1 MRLIL
6 SFMFFALFGFAQQDC
21 HKEKITTTSKTE
33 TAKANTN
40 SGAASQTTASASTP
54 FPAEAPR
61 ISLTDAKK
69 AFDAG
74 DAIFVD
80 TRAAEGFKIE
90 HIKGALNIPAGEFET
105 RYTELPK
112 NKQIIAY
119 CS

>member
-6 SFMFFALFGFAQQDC
+6 SFMFFALFGFVQQDC
-21 HKEKITTTSKTE
+21 HKEKTTSRTE
-33 TAKANTN
+33 TAKVNTD
-40 SGAASQTTASASTP
+40 SATGSQTTAASSTP
-54 FPAEAPR
+54 FPAEAAR
-61 ISLTDAKK
+61 ISLADAKK

-90 HIKGALNIPAGEFET
+90 HIKGAINIPAGEFET
-105 RYTELPK
+105 RYAELPK
-112 NKQIIAY
+112 NRQIIAY